1 MVPKA
6 VMTAADGSVP
16 RHPPREPR
24 CSRQQLDHQLF
35 GFCVLFKA
43 HGITGMP
50 YSVLG
55 APTMLCITAL
65 FALCCG
71 VAGKGEEQRAEEIP
85 DLSAA
90 AGRRRLL

>member
-1 MVPKA
+1 
-6 VMTAADGSVP
+6 
-16 RHPPREPR
+16 
-24 CSRQQLDHQLF
+24 
-35 GFCVLFKA
+35 
-43 HGITGMP
+43 MP

-90 AGRRRLL
+90 AGRGRLL